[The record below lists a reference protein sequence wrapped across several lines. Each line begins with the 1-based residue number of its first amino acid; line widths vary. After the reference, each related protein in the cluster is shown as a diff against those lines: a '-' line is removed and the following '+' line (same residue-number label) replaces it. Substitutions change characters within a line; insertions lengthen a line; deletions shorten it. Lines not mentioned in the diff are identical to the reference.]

1 MPEILL
7 NVKNLRTVFLTS
19 NSRNTAVDGIDIT
32 IGKGEIVSLVG
43 ESGCGKTAV
52 ALSLMKLITP
62 DEGAISADSIQ
73 FKGRELLLCSEEEK
87 CIRGKEMAIIFQE
100 PMAYLNPAFTV
111 GSRLWKRYWFT
122 PDEKGSLG
130 KGSGLLNL
138 CKSTNC
144 AAAYPHQLS
153 GGMQQRV
160 LIAMALACSPELLIA
175 DEPTTALDVTVQ
187 ARIMELFRRLQQEKD
202 MSVLLI
208 THDLALVAGIASQV
222 YVMFAGMIMEKAN
235 TREILSE
242 PLHPYTRELLSSL
255 CYLKTGA
262 TSGEFKACK
271 QHLRH
276 NRNTTGLPFSPALFR
291 GNDYLQQ
298 DRTATRGFWP
308 EKRPLLAVRKRGG
321 IMPQLEVRDLKKYF
335 YRPKRGGGTGIVRAV
350 DGVAFALPRGETL
363 GLVGESGCGKSTL
376 ARLILRLLVPD
387 AGEIIYNGENI
398 GRLSGKELLPLRRRM
413 QIVFQNPFGS
423 LNPQMTVGRALS
435 EPLRVHC
442 LAKSTKEIRQ
452 KTEELLVLVGL
463 DKSFLERYPHE
474 LSGGQRQRIVLA
486 RALALQPEFI
496 VCDEPVSALDV
507 TSQAQIIALLER
519 LREKLDL
526 TMIFIAH
533 DLRLVKILPTGL
545 P

>member
-62 DEGAISADSIQ
+62 DEGAISADSMQ
-73 FKGRELLLCSEEEK
+73 FKGRELLLCSEEEM
-87 CIRGKEMAIIFQE
+87 CRIRGKEMAIIFQE

-111 GSRLWKRYWFT
+111 GEQIAEAILVHSPMKKKEAW
-122 PDEKGSLG
+122 EKAVD
-130 KGSGLLNL
+130 LLKL
-138 CKSTNC
+138 VQIPGAVNC

-255 CYLKTGA
+255 CYLEKQEQRPENLRPVNNI
-262 TSGEFKACK
+262 SG
-271 QHLRH
+271 
-276 NRNTTGLPFSPALFR
+276 
-291 GNDYLQQ
+291 
-298 DRTATRGFWP
+298 
-308 EKRPLLAVRKRGG
+308 
-321 IMPQLEVRDLKKYF
+321 I
-335 YRPKRGGGTGIVRAV
+335 TGIQPGCRFHRRCSGAMTICSKTVPPLVDFGRRSVRCWLYGK
-350 DGVAFALPRGETL
+350 GVE
-363 GLVGESGCGKSTL
+363 
-376 ARLILRLLVPD
+376 
-387 AGEIIYNGENI
+387 
-398 GRLSGKELLPLRRRM
+398 
-413 QIVFQNPFGS
+413 
-423 LNPQMTVGRALS
+423 
-435 EPLRVHC
+435 
-442 LAKSTKEIRQ
+442 
-452 KTEELLVLVGL
+452 
-463 DKSFLERYPHE
+463 
-474 LSGGQRQRIVLA
+474 
-486 RALALQPEFI
+486 
-496 VCDEPVSALDV
+496 
-507 TSQAQIIALLER
+507 
-519 LREKLDL
+519 
-526 TMIFIAH
+526 
-533 DLRLVKILPTGL
+533 
-545 P
+545 